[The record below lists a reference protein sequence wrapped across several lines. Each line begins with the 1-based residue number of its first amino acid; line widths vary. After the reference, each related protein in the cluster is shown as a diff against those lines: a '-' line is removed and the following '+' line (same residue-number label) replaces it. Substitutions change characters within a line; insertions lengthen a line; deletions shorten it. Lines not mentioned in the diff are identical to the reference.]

1 MKNIR
6 STHKIQKTDKN
17 TEKMSSTQQPIFLN
31 TGCFWQYIVLM

>member
-6 STHKIQKTDKN
+6 LTNKIQKTDKN
-17 TEKMSSTQQPIFLN
+17 TEKMSSTQQPTLLN